1 MYIFLTAMCIFLTIW
16 SILCLL
22 SILLMCLRYDYKE
35 LADDF
40 FAMFVGLKPI
50 NAIFLAILVYLS
62 LPFNIGHSIIQ
73 IIKQKNK

>member
-1 MYIFLTAMCIFLTIW
+1 MYIFLTIW

-35 LADDF
+35 LAEDF
-40 FAMFVGLKPI
+40 FAMFVGLHPL
-50 NAIFLAILVYLS
+50 NVIFLLMLVYVS
-62 LPFNIGHSIIQ
+62 LPFNIWHSIVQ